1 MLDVLDHTRTR
12 TDALPFLIDEIPCE
26 MADPIRYSPDG
37 QSVESFRPCG
47 AAADWRLVL
56 RWHHLVDLL
65 DEHFLC
71 ERHLQIWMT
80 FRIVESPPWDI
91 ALLERV

>member
-1 MLDVLDHTRTR
+1 MLEVLDRLRAQTIAEPYLSDRVS
-12 TDALPFLIDEIPCE
+12 CE

-47 AAADWRLVL
+47 AAADWQLVL
-56 RWHHLVDLL
+56 RWHLLVDLL
-65 DEHFLC
+65 DQHFLC
-71 ERHLQIWMT
+71 ERHLEVWMT